1 MKVLENWMLDVDI
14 LPGSSQAELKNQATA
29 QLGQAG
35 EQVQGQ
41 IKEQAANIYGKLPE
55 EQRGWLKGGEF
66 CAFFCVNDGGGG
78 SLVTG
83 DAEKGKK
90 SRGMVWIGKGRAW
103 KVECAAARVR
113 GYRRG

>member
-66 CAFFCVNDGGGG
+66 CAFLCEDGGGG
-78 SLVTG
+78 SLVSG